1 MRRVFD
7 KSDGIYGSPKIH
19 QALQREGIVVGENRI
34 ARLMQENGLRARCAR
49 IYRRHVRMDRFYA
62 SIKNEIKTLEATS
75 TNQKW
80 LKENG
85 VIQSMNRK
93 GVMND
98 NAQMESFFR
107 QFKAERIHRNEYTT
121 KKELRAVIIEYVEFY
136 NQRRLH
142 FSLDYLIPDKYE
154 VTMA

>member
-1 MRRVFD
+1 
-7 KSDGIYGSPKIH
+7 
-19 QALQREGIVVGENRI
+19 
-34 ARLMQENGLRARCAR
+34 
-49 IYRRHVRMDRFYA
+49 MDRFYA